1 LTCDSGRGHAL
12 IGPALY
18 LPEACAADEEHRE
31 LASVREHPAG
41 LEATN
46 ARKGRLPGTAGGRAV
61 RHWAGTGAGARRPC
75 PVSQCPLVTDLRL
88 FPPRP
93 GGGDHDGMTAIAT
106 SYQSLLKVRKGAV
119 GIVDVPEFG
128 FVAVTGT
135 GEPGG
140 AEFTEAVQALYSVS
154 YGAHFRLN
162 KLTGQAPRVMP
173 LEGLWWVDDPAQQDI
188 VAAVARGEV
197 TIAGSD
203 RGSWRWQALIMQ
215 PDPIDAE
222 LIATATAE
230 AASKKDLPGLARL
243 EYIRWAEGRC
253 AQLLHI
259 GPYAAEAPSIAALH
273 EAIAAAGYR
282 PRGRHHEIYLGDPRR
297 SAPEKLRTIIR
308 HPVEPACGL
317 A

>member
-1 LTCDSGRGHAL
+1 MSA
-12 IGPALY
+12 
-18 LPEACAADEEHRE
+18 
-31 LASVREHPAG
+31 V
-41 LEATN
+41 AT
-46 ARKGRLPGTAGGRAV
+46 G
-61 RHWAGTGAGARRPC
+61 
-75 PVSQCPLVTDLRL
+75 
-88 FPPRP
+88 
-93 GGGDHDGMTAIAT
+93 
-106 SYQSLLKVRKGAV
+106 YESLLRVRKGVV

-140 AEFTEAVQALYSVS
+140 GEFTDAVQALYSVS
-154 YGAHFRLN
+154 YGAHFRLK
-162 KLTGQAPRVMP
+162 KLTGEAPRVMP

-197 TIAGSD
+197 TMAGSD

-215 PDPIDAE
+215 PDPVGAE
-222 LIATATAE
+222 LIAAAAAQ

-259 GPYAAEAPSIAALH
+259 GPYAAEAPSIVALH
-273 EAIAAAGYR
+273 EAIAEAGYR
-282 PRGRHHEIYLGDPRR
+282 PCGRHHEIYLGDPRR

-308 HPVEPACGL
+308 HPVEPV
-317 A
+317 